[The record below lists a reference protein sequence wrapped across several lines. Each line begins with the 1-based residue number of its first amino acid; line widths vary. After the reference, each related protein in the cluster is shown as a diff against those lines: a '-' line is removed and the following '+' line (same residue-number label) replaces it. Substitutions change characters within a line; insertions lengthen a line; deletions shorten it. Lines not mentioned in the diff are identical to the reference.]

1 MRSTRGNRGNPNRAR
16 DPANGYE
23 ENDVKVNNYQLTSSE
38 DEGELSQLKPNLH
51 QQKRQQQHKN
61 SKKNEANKKSH
72 NISGGGELS
81 GNGPNVNS
89 HNYLLGAGPSEE
101 ATSPNGSENAYAEA
115 SLLPVMAS
123 GNLNRQDIRYNQG
136 MVIITFNDTIRTLAM
151 SF

>member
-72 NISGGGELS
+72 KIVGGGELS
-81 GNGPNVNS
+81 GTGPNVSS
-89 HNYLLGAGPSEE
+89 HNFLLGAGPSED

-115 SLLPVMAS
+115 SLLPSMAS
-123 GNLNRQDIRYNQG
+123 GNLNRQEIRYNQG
-136 MVIITFNDTIRTLAM
+136 MLTVHFNAIIKLEA
-151 SF
+151 